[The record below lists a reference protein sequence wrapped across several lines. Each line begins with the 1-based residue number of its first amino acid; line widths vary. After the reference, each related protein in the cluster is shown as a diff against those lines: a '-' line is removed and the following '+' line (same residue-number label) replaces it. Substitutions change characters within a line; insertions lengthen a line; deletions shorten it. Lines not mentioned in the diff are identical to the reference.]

1 VDRRCSTT
9 RSDEESGVLRAT
21 IEQGSRPGAALL
33 LCGALLIVPLLLLQ
47 NNSTASA
54 TPKGGGASPGGSV
67 PALAS
72 GASSSTSGSRGGP
85 VPAWKLASETKAT
98 SVGAPVTPTTTSPP
112 TTAPP
117 TTTTSPPVS
126 VPAAAV
132 VDRSVAVPTTT
143 PPPPTTTTPTT
154 APPVAATDSSVQYG
168 QVTYYAHPAGT
179 CASPFLPFGT
189 VVRVTNPANGLST
202 TCLVNDR
209 EADTAR
215 SIDLATATFAL
226 LAPLS
231 QGVIDAQLS
240 W

>member
-1 VDRRCSTT
+1 MPLVVLQ
-9 RSDEESGVLRAT
+9 SDSSAA
-21 IEQGSRPGAALL
+21 GSPDA
-33 LCGALLIVPLLLLQ
+33 
-47 NNSTASA
+47 
-54 TPKGGGASPGGSV
+54 GGASPN
-67 PALAS
+67 AAS
-72 GASSSTSGSRGGP
+72 APGSSSRTGGP
-85 VPAWKLASETKAT
+85 VPSWKLASQTRAD
-98 SVGAPVTPTTTSPP
+98 SAPAAPATTSTVPP
-112 TTAPP
+112 TPVPP

-126 VPAAAV
+126 VPAANV
-132 VDRSVAVPTTT
+132 VARSAPVPTTT
-143 PPPPTTTTPTT
+143 VPPTTTT
-154 APPVAATDSSVQYG
+154 APALAVTGGSVHYG
-168 QVTYYAHPAGT
+168 QVTYYDHPAGT

-231 QGVIDAQLS
+231 QGVINAQLS